1 MLKPISYLFRGS
13 LILRILIAII
23 LALGFYYIAP
33 VVSSHVAIL
42 GQLFITLLR
51 SIAPF
56 LVFILLIAA
65 IIKADSGTNKII
77 RAIVIT
83 YIAAT
88 LISALI
94 SASITLLAPPVKVSL
109 VGIDASSIQLAKE
122 ESALQVLQTQFL
134 RMFENPIKAL
144 VESNFLAL
152 LTWSVFF
159 GMAFRFCKQN
169 VKDILFEISDATGRV
184 VGWIVQL
191 VPIGVFGIF
200 SDVLV
205 NHGVAELSKY
215 AQLILLLLSVYLV
228 IEFIF
233 YPIVGFIFTRK
244 NPYPLLF
251 KCVVISGIPAFFSR
265 SSAAN
270 IPVNLKAADGF
281 GIPRSVSA
289 FIIPLGANISL
300 TAAAATI
307 TVLSITLA
315 QSLNIEV
322 HFLSALL
329 ACVVAS
335 LCAIGCSGV
344 PGGSLLMIP
353 IAASLFGIPPE
364 ISAQMIGIGF
374 LIGVIQD
381 SVETAVNSSGD
392 IYFTKVVSDYYGVS
406 EDPNYEND

>member
-1 MLKPISYLFRGS
+1 MLKPFSYLFRGS
-13 LILRILIAII
+13 LILRILIAIV
-23 LALGFYYIAP
+23 LALVCFYLIP
-33 VVSSHVAIL
+33 TLSSKAAIL

-65 IIKADSGTNKII
+65 IIRADSGTNKII
-77 RAIVIT
+77 RAIVIV
-83 YIAAT
+83 YITAT
-88 LISALI
+88 LISACI
-94 SASITLLAPPVKVSL
+94 SAAVTLFAPAIQINL
-109 VGIDASSIQLAKE
+109 VGVDASGIQLAKE
-122 ESALQVLQTQFL
+122 QSALEVVETQFL
-134 RMFENPIKAL
+134 RMFENPVKAL
-144 VESNFLAL
+144 VDSNFMAL

-159 GMAFRFCKQN
+159 GIAFRFCKQN
-169 VKDILFEISDATGRV
+169 VKDILFEIADATGRV

-200 SDVLV
+200 SDVLT
-205 NHGVAELSKY
+205 NHGIGELARY
-215 AQLILLLLSVYLV
+215 GELILLLLV
-228 IEFIF
+228 IYFIIAFVF
-233 YPIVGFIFTRK
+233 YPLVGFYFTRK
-244 NPYPLLF
+244 NPYPTLF
-251 KCVVISGIPAFFSR
+251 KCLVVSGVPAFFSR

-270 IPVNLKAADGF
+270 IPVNLKAADNF

-315 QSLNIEV
+315 RTLGIEI
-322 HFLSALL
+322 HYLTALL
-329 ACVVAS
+329 ACVVAA

-353 IAASLFGIPPE
+353 IAASLFGVPPE

-374 LIGVIQD
+374 LIGVVQD
-381 SVETAVNSSGD
+381 SVETAINSSGD
-392 IYFTKVVSDYYGVS
+392 IYFTKVVCDHYGVS
-406 EDPNYEND
+406 DDPNFEND